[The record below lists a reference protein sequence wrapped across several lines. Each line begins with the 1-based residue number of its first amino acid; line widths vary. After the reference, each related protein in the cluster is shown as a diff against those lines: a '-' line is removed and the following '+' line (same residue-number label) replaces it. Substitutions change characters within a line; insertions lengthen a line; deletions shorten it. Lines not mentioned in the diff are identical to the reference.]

1 MKEEM
6 NQTYRA
12 YYVKR
17 HTILRT
23 SANFCISNGEKIG
36 SMHEKLRWHKFIFL
50 IQQRR
55 FILRIFLTSESISHK
70 STSELSR
77 PC

>member
-55 FILRIFLTSESISHK
+55 FIFSTSESISHK